1 MMYSGYGVGHHY
13 GVGIGYSAYHPYT
26 YFGKRSAGAEAKPE
40 ADPYLLYNG
49 VGYHHGVGFGYSGY
63 HHPYTTYFGKRSAD
77 AEPEPF
83 VTYGAYGY
91 GLHHGFG
98 YSGFYHPYSTTY
110 YGKRS
115 AEAD

>member
-1 MMYSGYGVGHHY
+1 MG
-13 GVGIGYSAYHPYT
+13 
-26 YFGKRSAGAEAKPE
+26 
-40 ADPYLLYNG
+40 NG

-91 GLHHGFG
+91 GLHHGVG

-115 AEAD
+115 AEADPYYMYNGYTGLGLGHHHGFTYSGVHVPYAYFE